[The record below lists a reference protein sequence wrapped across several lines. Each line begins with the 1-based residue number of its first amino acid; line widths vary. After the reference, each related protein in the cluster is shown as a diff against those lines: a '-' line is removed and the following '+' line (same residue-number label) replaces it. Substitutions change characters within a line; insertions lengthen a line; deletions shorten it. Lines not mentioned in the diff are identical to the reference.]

1 MGRLQWEKK
10 FLEKLESYERKAYEG
25 QCGENWL
32 TELGEN
38 ITIYIRE
45 CVRTNSRATIG
56 GLEKHIDEV
65 AERYLEMSE

>member
-1 MGRLQWEKK
+1 MGKR

-38 ITIYIRE
+38 VTIYSGE
-45 CVRTNSRATIG
+45 Y
-56 GLEKHIDEV
+56 EKN
-65 AERYLEMSE
+65 L